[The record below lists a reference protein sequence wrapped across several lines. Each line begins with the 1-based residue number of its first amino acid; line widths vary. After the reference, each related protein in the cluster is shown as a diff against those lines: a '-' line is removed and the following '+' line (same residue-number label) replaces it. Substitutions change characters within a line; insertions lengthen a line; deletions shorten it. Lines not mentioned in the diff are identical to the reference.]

1 MEVKMKKIIIFIFF
15 VVLLFFSC
23 NKTNDSGIPIIKT
36 LEEGNKTYDVYI
48 PISTKYNGID
58 RNEFSQDWEYFCIF
72 DEEHIAENDLNMLE
86 DVRKDGNNIT
96 LSIVKEDYV
105 IVCGLYIKKDGNK
118 GSFIAKLNSEKTAVL
133 ELLELDDGRDKL
145 IYLEDRGDII
155 SIIKR
160 LYSVNLYYVD
170 CDDITVLR
178 QLSYD

>member
-1 MEVKMKKIIIFIFF
+1 M
-15 VVLLFFSC
+15 
-23 NKTNDSGIPIIKT
+23 
-36 LEEGNKTYDVYI
+36 
-48 PISTKYNGID
+48 
-58 RNEFSQDWEYFCIF
+58 
-72 DEEHIAENDLNMLE
+72 
-86 DVRKDGNNIT
+86 

-170 CDDITVLR
+170 CDDITVLK